1 MTEKAVAWAA
11 SLDALVAAP
20 KFHRVIL
27 ENDDVRVLS
36 TRIGPGETVP
46 LHTHCWPSVLYVVAT
61 DHVVRRDEAGTVL
74 LDSRLD
80 GGAPTEVGTA
90 LWTEPMAAHTVE
102 NVGESEIVLL
112 NVEFKHR

>member
-1 MTEKAVAWAA
+1 VTKNAVAWAD

-20 KFHRVIL
+20 EFHSVIL

-46 LHTHCWPSVLYVVAT
+46 LHTHRWPSVLYVVAT
-61 DHVVRRDEAGTVL
+61 DHVVRRDDAGNVL

-80 GGAPTEVGTA
+80 GGAPTAVGTA
-90 LWTEPMAAHTVE
+90 LWTEPMDAHTVE
-102 NVGESEIVLL
+102 NVGVSEIVLL
-112 NVEFKHR
+112 NVEFKRR